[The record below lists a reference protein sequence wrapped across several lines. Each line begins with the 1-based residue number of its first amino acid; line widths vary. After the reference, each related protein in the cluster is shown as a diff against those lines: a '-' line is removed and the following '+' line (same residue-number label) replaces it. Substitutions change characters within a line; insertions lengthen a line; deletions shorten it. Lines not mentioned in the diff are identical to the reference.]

1 MKNNKLSQ
9 NSQDFEMVS
18 RVAVVTFYQAGNSMA
33 FQSLLSCTLVS
44 TSKKSNNPF
53 GILSLKIRYFKT
65 VRNFSNDLLVNSVSK
80 FPRGLVVRIRR
91 SHRRGPGSIPGVG
104 SFISF
109 KELFFNFILQVI
121 WKFMEFNFLLNV
133 ISISNILQTV
143 TGSAQNRYLPAL
155 VLPLGLSFSEVWLA
169 L

>member
-1 MKNNKLSQ
+1 MKNSKLSQ
-9 NSQDFEMVS
+9 NSQDFEMVP

-65 VRNFSNDLLVNSVSK
+65 ITNFRSDLLVITVSK

-104 SFISF
+104 KLYIIKGIIF
-109 KELFFNFILQVI
+109 
-121 WKFMEFNFLLNV
+121 
-133 ISISNILQTV
+133 
-143 TGSAQNRYLPAL
+143 
-155 VLPLGLSFSEVWLA
+155 
-169 L
+169 

>member
-1 MKNNKLSQ
+1 
-9 NSQDFEMVS
+9 MVP

-65 VRNFSNDLLVNSVSK
+65 IRNFRSDLLVITVSK

-104 SFISF
+104 KLYIIQGIIFLTSFHNGYENLWSLISF
-109 KELFFNFILQVI
+109 
-121 WKFMEFNFLLNV
+121 
-133 ISISNILQTV
+133 
-143 TGSAQNRYLPAL
+143 
-155 VLPLGLSFSEVWLA
+155 
-169 L
+169 

>member
-1 MKNNKLSQ
+1 
-9 NSQDFEMVS
+9 MVP

-65 VRNFSNDLLVNSVSK
+65 VRNFSSDLLVSK
-80 FPRGLVVRIRR
+80 FPRGLVARIRR

-104 SFISF
+104 KLYIIQGIIF
-109 KELFFNFILQVI
+109 
-121 WKFMEFNFLLNV
+121 
-133 ISISNILQTV
+133 
-143 TGSAQNRYLPAL
+143 
-155 VLPLGLSFSEVWLA
+155 
-169 L
+169 